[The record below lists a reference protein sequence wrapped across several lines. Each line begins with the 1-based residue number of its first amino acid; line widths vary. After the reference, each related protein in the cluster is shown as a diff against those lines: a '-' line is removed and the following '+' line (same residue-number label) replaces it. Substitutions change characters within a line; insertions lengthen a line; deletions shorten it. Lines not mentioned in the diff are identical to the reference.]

1 MVTDIP
7 NLSAK
12 EAEILRVLIT
22 QGDECYGLEMI
33 ELSGKKLKLG
43 TLYTTLARME
53 EKGYVESRKEDRRE
67 GARGLPRRM
76 YKCTGLGEKLYK
88 AREFTKKTLSGE
100 LGWT

>member
-1 MVTDIP
+1 M
-7 NLSAK
+7 K

-22 QGDECYGLEMI
+22 HTSECYGLEMI
-33 ELSGKKLKLG
+33 ELSGKTLKLG

-53 EKGYVESRKEDRRE
+53 EKGYVDSRKEERRA

-76 YKCTGLGEKLYK
+76 YKCTGLGEKIFK
-88 AREFTKKTLSGE
+88 VWEFARTELSGE